1 MDPAAIAAL
10 SGAGGAVVGAVSAW
24 RKSGNESE
32 AIAVTTLRS
41 VIEELRAELDR
52 KVDEIDTMRDKL
64 DKLDRNLSVLSDMPP
79 GHLG

>member
-1 MDPAAIAAL
+1 M
-10 SGAGGAVVGAVSAW
+10 VGAVSAW